1 MDAQSDTISESN
13 LNNEQNIQPLKNDPM
28 NTNRS
33 IMTEQFLP
41 NRHNLIDSK
50 VSDFDG
56 SNLNY
61 QKE

>member
-1 MDAQSDTISESN
+1 MDAQSDMNQVQN
-13 LNNEQNIQPLKNDPM
+13 LQPNKNDPM